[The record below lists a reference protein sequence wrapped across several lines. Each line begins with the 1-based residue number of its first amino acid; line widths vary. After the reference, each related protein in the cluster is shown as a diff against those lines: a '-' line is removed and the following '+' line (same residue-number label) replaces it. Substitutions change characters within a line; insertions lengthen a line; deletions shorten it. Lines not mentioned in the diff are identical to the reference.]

1 MHVNR
6 CPKCGHAMGNITLS
20 TPCIRTITMALFVGV
35 LVFFGYVT
43 WLLATGKL

>member
-1 MHVNR
+1 MHANR

-20 TPCIRTITMALFVGV
+20 TPFLRYITVALFMVV
-35 LVFFGYVT
+35 LAFFSCVT